1 MRRSLVFLNGLS
13 KAWKISVKLTRALS
27 SFQKNGDLC
36 TKKKLSS
43 AAKNRTDIKLKA
55 RETEV
60 LAATEFD
67 WEAIKP
73 KLRNEREVKVLMDAV
88 AVATDKN
95 EAVGAVL
102 ERLESLGGNGIE
114 LAKKIRKQLVI

>member
-1 MRRSLVFLNGLS
+1 
-13 KAWKISVKLTRALS
+13 
-27 SFQKNGDLC
+27 
-36 TKKKLSS
+36 
-43 AAKNRTDIKLKA
+43 
-55 RETEV
+55 
-60 LAATEFD
+60 
-67 WEAIKP
+67 
-73 KLRNEREVKVLMDAV
+73 MDAV